1 MKTKVPD
8 PCEEIVAAALD
19 TASVS
24 YRRDDPLDFECDDL
38 GIAIEVKQFF
48 APRIIVQI
56 RDRPNVIVIQGR
68 EAALQFASLI
78 TAPRAGQGQ
87 RKGADHG

>member
-1 MKTKVPD
+1 MNTKISD

-19 TASVS
+19 TAGVS

-48 APRIIVQI
+48 APRIIDQI

-68 EAALQFASLI
+68 GAAIQFASLI
-78 TAPRAGQGQ
+78 TAARAGQGQ
-87 RKGADHG
+87 RKGAGDG